1 MEESNNWQQFHEL
14 MERARLFYQGLGEIF
29 CPALKSKIKFNSA
42 GFHHL
47 RYDNSRAERSKAE
60 QKNKLLF
67 LKKAIVI
74 LKVTTTIQEYRKTVQ
89 AVGKVRRDGFR
100 KTNLVEY
107 FGFVAITNLAKGIR
121 VKVIIRKIGDGDYHF
136 WSLMPQWKQERITNN
151 QVARFVSS
159 KEIEDE

>member
-1 MEESNNWQQFHEL
+1 MRGDDGQCEFQNVRKKAE
-14 MERARLFYQGLGEIF
+14 LFYQSVGELF
-29 CPALKSKIKFNSA
+29 CPALKSKIKFNSD

-47 RYDNSRAERSKAE
+47 RYDNSRAERSKPE

-74 LKVTTTIQEYRKTVQ
+74 LQVATTIQEYRKTVQ
-89 AVGKVRRDGFR
+89 AVGKVRQDGFR
-100 KTNLVEY
+100 KTSLVEY
-107 FGFVAITNLAKGIR
+107 FGFVAITNLANGIR
-121 VKVIIRKIGDGDYHF
+121 VKVIVRKMGDGDYHF
-136 WSLMPQWKQERITNN
+136 WSLMPLWRQERITNN